1 MLYALVVIFAL
12 VALAA
17 LLLAAKLAATAR
29 RNALEVEELSEKI
42 VKSTQGIMQ
51 MREDVES
58 LEHRLAE
65 KALIHLSR
73 QHELILETAIE
84 GIIGIDW
91 QGSITFVNPSAS
103 RMLERDA
110 KELVGQ
116 SVQTFIHPPDSED
129 NFDHIISP
137 IYSALADGV
146 EHYVNN
152 ELFWR
157 KDGKSFPVKYVCV
170 PIKEDGEVVGA
181 VLSFNDITERK
192 DLEEAAA
199 SAREAAL
206 ESARLKSEFLTN
218 VSHEI
223 RTPMN
228 GILGMT
234 EILLDSDL
242 TESQRKTADTIR
254 SSANRLLTIINDI
267 LDLSRIESGKLR
279 FEANNFELR
288 NLVENV
294 FAFFAESA
302 RAKSIALDYSIDDEI
317 SNNFQSDEG
326 RLQQVLINLIG
337 NAIKFTK
344 EGSVTL
350 HITKESEKVEQ
361 TTIRFE
367 VKDTGMGL
375 DEIERQRLFQP
386 FSQANNKIARRHGGT
401 GLGLA
406 ISKQI
411 VELMGGQIG
420 VVSEKG
426 KGSTFWF
433 TINLEKCPTP
443 EIASNKQTK
452 KELNQFSKELPHT
465 PSAKE
470 KLEVVPDNKFDSLR
484 VLVAE
489 DNPVNQEITLYHL
502 YKLGIKADVVAD
514 GLEVITALSRSDYDV
529 VLMDCMMPEMDGY
542 ETTRLIREQEKDTDK
557 RTTIVAM
564 TANAMQGDRKKCI
577 EAGMDDYIAKP
588 VIFDE
593 LRSALSRC
601 TKAKTTR
608 PIALNDVIDRKV
620 LDNLQTLEQ
629 NGLRHIAAEILETYL
644 SHAPICLQNL
654 EAGLEQHD
662 AAAIASAAHNL
673 RGSSSTLGMK
683 QMTEV
688 CASLEAKGRTNDLV
702 GINELLS
709 RAKKEFEKISRA
721 IKDSRE
727 EAGK

>member
-1 MLYALVVIFAL
+1 MLYAIVVISAL

-17 LLLAAKLAATAR
+17 LLLAAKLAASAR
-29 RNALEVEELSEKI
+29 RNAFEVEELSEKL

-51 MREDVES
+51 MRDNVEN
-58 LEHRLAE
+58 LEHRLTE
-65 KALIHLSR
+65 KALIHLNR

-103 RMLERDA
+103 RMLERDE

-116 SVQTFIHPPDSED
+116 PVQTFIHPPNSEND
-129 NFDHIISP
+129 FDFTISP
-137 IYSALADGV
+137 IYSALEDGV
-146 EHYVNN
+146 DHYVNN

-157 KDGKSFPVKYVCV
+157 KDNKPFPVKYVCV
-170 PIKEDGEVVGA
+170 PIKEGREIVGA
-181 VLSFNDITERK
+181 VLSFENITELK

-206 ESARLKSEFLTN
+206 ESSRLKSEFLAN

-242 TESQRKTADTIR
+242 TASQRKTAETIR
-254 SSANRLLTIINDI
+254 SSANALLTIINDI

-279 FEANNFELR
+279 FETNNFELR
-288 NLVENV
+288 DLLENIL
-294 FAFFAESA
+294 AFFAQSA

-317 SNNFQSDEG
+317 SEDFHGDEG

-337 NAIKFTK
+337 NAIKFT
-344 EGSVTL
+344 ESGSVRL
-350 HITKESEKVEQ
+350 YLIKENETDEQ

-367 VKDTGMGL
+367 VKDTGVGL
-375 DEIERQRLFQP
+375 DENERQRLFQP
-386 FSQANNKIARRHGGT
+386 FSQANNKIGRKHGGT

-433 TINLEKCPTP
+433 TIKLEKCSPSELT
-443 EIASNKQTK
+443 SNKQTE
-452 KELNQFSKELPHT
+452 KELNQFSNGLLYTPQVKENF
-465 PSAKE
+465 
-470 KLEVVPDNKFDSLR
+470 EVVSDNRFGSLR

-489 DNPVNQEITLYHL
+489 DNPVNQEVTLYHL
-502 YKLGIKADVVAD
+502 QKLSIKADVATD
-514 GLEVITALSRSDYDV
+514 GRDVITALSRSDYDI

-542 ETTRLIREQEKDTDK
+542 EATRLIREQEKDANK
-557 RTTIVAM
+557 RTTIIAM
-564 TANAMQGDRKKCI
+564 TANAMQGDREKCI
-577 EAGMDDYIAKP
+577 EAGMDDYLAKP
-588 VIFDE
+588 IVFDD
-593 LRSALSRC
+593 LRSVLAQF
-601 TKAKTTR
+601 TKSKTYH

-629 NGLRHIAAEILETYL
+629 NGLKHIAVEILETYL

-654 EAGLEQHD
+654 EAGLKQHD

-683 QMTEV
+683 QMTEL
-688 CASLEAKGRTNDLV
+688 CASLEAKGRTNDLAGV
-702 GINELLS
+702 NELFDQ
-709 RAKKEFEKISRA
+709 AKTEFEKISRA